1 MMDIIQAIRVA
12 REYYDIDTYYHAM
25 RVAAYVAND
34 NTIPEDKREKCVIL
48 AIMHDLQE
56 NTCFRYYSDDN
67 WVPYDSYL
75 DRCLEL
81 LTRDKDNSY
90 EGYLQE
96 IKNNFNSYPEAYW
109 VKMAD
114 VKDHLSETETL
125 TDELK
130 EKYLKALP
138 CLL

>member
-1 MMDIIQAIRVA
+1 MMNIIQAIRVA
-12 REYYDIDTYYHAM
+12 KEYYDIDTYYHVM

-48 AIMHDLQE
+48 AIMHDLRE
-56 NTCFRYYSDDN
+56 DTGFNYYMDCCAE
-67 WVPYDSYL
+67 YDSYI
-75 DRCLEL
+75 DKCIDL
-81 LTRDKDNSY
+81 LTKDKEASY
-90 EGYLQE
+90 EYYLDS
-96 IKNNFNSYPEAYW
+96 IKRSYNSYPEVYW

-114 VKDHLSETETL
+114 MKDHLSERETL